1 MTDAPRRVTRVSAYA
16 VCLDD
21 DARLLLCRI
30 APGYTMS
37 DDGRWT
43 LPGGGLEH
51 GEDPRDAALREL
63 AEETGLRGELG
74 EVLLVDSW
82 ARRIRERDGSETDY
96 HGIRICY
103 RCRIVGGEL
112 RDEVGGS
119 SDAAAWFTAD
129 GLRELPLVGL
139 VTAVLPRIGVA

>member
-1 MTDAPRRVTRVSAYA
+1 MTDAPRRVTRVGAYA
-16 VCLDD
+16 VCLDE
-21 DARLLLCRI
+21 ASRLLLCRI

-43 LPGGGLEH
+43 LPGGGVDH
-51 GEDPRDAALREL
+51 GEDLRDAALREL

-74 EVLLVDSW
+74 DVLLVDSW
-82 ARRIRERDGSETDY
+82 AGRIRERDGSEADY
-96 HGIRICY
+96 HGIRVCY

-112 RDEVGGS
+112 RHEVGGS
-119 SDAAAWFTAD
+119 TDAAAWFSAAE
-129 GLRELPLVGL
+129 LRDLPVVSL